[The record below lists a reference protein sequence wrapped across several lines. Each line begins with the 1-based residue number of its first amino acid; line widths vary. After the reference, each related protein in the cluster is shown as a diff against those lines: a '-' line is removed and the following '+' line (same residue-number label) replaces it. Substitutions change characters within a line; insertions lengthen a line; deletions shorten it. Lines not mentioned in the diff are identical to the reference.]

1 VGCGEAVRLSTARL
15 YSVGCT
21 LFMISVGAVGVSVW
35 NTAVSV
41 EVTVDVL
48 LDIFS
53 IKFSKGELRVTYTV
67 AGVTVVTK

>member
-1 VGCGEAVRLSTARL
+1 
-15 YSVGCT
+15 
-21 LFMISVGAVGVSVW
+21 MISVGAVGVSVW
-35 NTAVSV
+35 NTVVSV

-53 IKFSKGELRVTYTV
+53 IKFSKGELRVTNTV